1 VLYHPLSFPVMLW
14 DMKNEAKRKR
24 RTRGTGS
31 VAKIDGSP
39 FWYIWYRRSSKTIRE
54 SSKSESKMVAEAL
67 LSRRIGETGLG
78 IRPAQELKRYR
89 YEDARASL
97 MTDYETE
104 GNSSLITRADGTKTI
119 CGLVQLDAFFK
130 GRSLT
135 SICTDDV
142 YEFIRRRRS
151 DDDAG
156 NAIIN
161 RSNALLRRMLNLAHE
176 RGIKGVKLREV
187 PHIPMLEEP
196 PPRQGFL
203 EPELFA
209 ELKGAMPENLKT
221 TLHYLYFTG
230 CRTGAAKK
238 VEWTQVLFDGNRV
251 ELLFRANQVK
261 NKRPITLA
269 LPDEVAAAIRKV
281 PVKQRSGPVFCM
293 TNLTK
298 AFKKACV
305 AVGLGS
311 WRDPKNHDA
320 GYDGLL
326 LHDLRRSGVR
336 NLRKAGVPEDVAMK
350 VSGHRTRSVF
360 TRYDIVDTDDLHD
373 AMQRVSAYVRS
384 KTAATT

>member
-1 VLYHPLSFPVMLW
+1 MLLLELCQLII
-14 DMKNEAKRKR
+14 EA
-24 RTRGTGS
+24 
-31 VAKIDGSP
+31 GSP
-39 FWYIWYRRSSKTIRE
+39 RLFRLFHSAACFWLSST
-54 SSKSESKMVAEAL
+54 AL
-67 LSRRIGETGLG
+67 LAALSLLLAAEFLRRQYDRLLVRRLRE
-78 IRPAQELKRYR
+78 P
-89 YEDARASL
+89 
-97 MTDYETE
+97 
-104 GNSSLITRADGTKTI
+104 LIQDEF
-119 CGLVQLDAFFK
+119 DEHAFYK

-135 SICTDDV
+135 SISTDDV
-142 YEFIRRRRS
+142 YEFIQQRRS
-151 DDDAG
+151 EDESG

-161 RSNALLRRMLNLAHE
+161 RSNALLRRMLILAHK
-176 RGIKGVKLREV
+176 RGIKGVKLHEV
-187 PHIPMLEEP
+187 PDVPMLEEP

-203 EPELFA
+203 EPERFA

-261 NKRPITLA
+261 NKRAITLA
-269 LPDEVAAAIRKV
+269 LPDEVAEAIRKV
-281 PVKQRSGPVFCM
+281 PVKRRSGPVFCM

-384 KTAATT
+384 KTASAN